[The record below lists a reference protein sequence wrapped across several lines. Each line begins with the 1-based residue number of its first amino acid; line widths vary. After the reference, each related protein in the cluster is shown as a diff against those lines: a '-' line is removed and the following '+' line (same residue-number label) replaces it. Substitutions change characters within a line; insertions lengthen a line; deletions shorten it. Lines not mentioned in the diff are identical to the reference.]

1 MSMTRREVRDSAFK
15 ILFEYSLRDD
25 PVEELYALSEE
36 VEEITVNDAVRE
48 IVDGTVAHIGEID
61 SIIQKYS
68 TKRVISRIP
77 SLNLT
82 VLRIAVY
89 EILYDSQTPPNAAV
103 SEALLLAERYTY
115 FAEDVRFINGLLGAF
130 VRDRKQQEGSD
141 AT

>member
-1 MSMTRREVRDSAFK
+1 MTRREVRDSAFK

-25 PVEELYALSEE
+25 PISELYALSEE
-36 VEEITVNDAVRE
+36 VDEITVNDAVRE
-48 IVDGTVAHIGEID
+48 IVDGTVAHIEEID
-61 SIIQKYS
+61 AIIQKYS

-89 EILYDSQTPPNAAV
+89 EILYDPQTPANAAV

-130 VRDRKQQEGSD
+130 VRDRKQEGSD
-141 AT
+141 ET

>member
-1 MSMTRREVRDSAFK
+1 MTRREVRDSAFK

-25 PVEELYALSEE
+25 PISELYALSEE
-36 VEEITVNDAVRE
+36 VDEITVNDAVRE
-48 IVDGTVAHIGEID
+48 IVDGTVAHIEEID
-61 SIIQKYS
+61 AIIQKYS

-82 VLRIAVY
+82 VLRIAVF
-89 EILYDSQTPPNAAV
+89 EILYDPQTPANAAV

-130 VRDRKQQEGSD
+130 VRDRKQEGSD
-141 AT
+141 ET